1 MWTFLQQNLGLAIA
15 SLAVLLILLLGF
27 VSWRDRSRQDDA
39 ADETDQQ
46 QAKGGGGPTKPVLP
60 K

>member
-1 MWTFLQQNLGLAIA
+1 MSTFLQQNLGLLISGIA
-15 SLAVLLILLLGF
+15 LVLILL
-27 VSWRDRSRQDDA
+27 VAYARWRDGRRQDDPA
-39 ADETDQQ
+39 VEENQQ